1 MIQVSDNYKYTIEQG
16 NTRWAFRAR
25 LSKLDTIIDI
35 EEKDL
40 VDSTYPTATWGA
52 RDSGGFRIGT
62 TNSAT
67 FKMTLENEN
76 ERWKDTV
83 FEGMK
88 VEPQVGLKL
97 ERRGVLSAL
106 PPRIE
111 WIDLGTFY
119 VTSVQVNGSKITLEC
134 NDYMTELDHET
145 IGKLTFESL
154 FPMKLGELLKRCL
167 SALNV
172 EHDIN
177 TAAQELDY
185 EIPKPDENTSYADI
199 TVRDVLAM
207 AALLMGG
214 GAQFNRQGKL
224 QIIPYP
230 KDITANFELLD
241 DNTMDERVGKEEIF
255 FSGLLRSDEEQVDHL
270 YGDETGLVM
279 TYPNG
284 ALYEKN
290 EEDLSQRIIG
300 AITGFK
306 TTPFRSKIIHD
317 PLIEPLTD
325 GVKIKY
331 LQPVG
336 NGIEGNKLV
345 ADTILHRDDRR
356 KRFVET
362 KAFITGVTWT
372 YLQPTEVSCFGTS
385 VREGKRKSQ
394 NEKTIHGI
402 EKRQKQTISLVY
414 SVDDA
419 QREFEAMVAKAKG
432 LYPTYEVQDDG
443 SVIRYEHDQPR
454 LEDSEVIWKYAQET
468 MSVSND
474 GGETWHGQDAEGNQ
488 FANLVWAQKI
498 RAKQVDVS
506 SFTNIDGD
514 TVAELSTR
522 IRDGEIVLSSL
533 TGGVLGGLT
542 IQPNR
547 FVMDNPGGFFQIQT
561 IKNKPYIAM
570 GTGSS
575 ESKWKS
581 WFDYDGRFHAM
592 GADIQGKV
600 SSRIGNYEAGI
611 TLEGGYLDVF

>member
-35 EEKDL
+35 KEKDL

-52 RDSGGFRIGT
+52 RDSGEFRIGT

-177 TAAQELDY
+177 TVAQELDY

-241 DNTMDERVGKEEIF
+241 DNTMDERVGKEDIF
-255 FSGLLRSDEEQVDHL
+255 FSGLLRSDKEQVDHL

-284 ALYEKN
+284 TLYEKN
-290 EEDLSQRIIG
+290 EEDLSQRIIS

-345 ADTILHRDDRR
+345 ADTILYRDDRR

-474 GGETWHGQDAEGNQ
+474 GGKTWHGQDAEGNQ
-488 FANLVWAQKI
+488 FAKLVHAQKI
-498 RAKQVDVS
+498 YAKQVDIS

-561 IKNKPYIAM
+561 IENKPYIAM

-575 ESKWKS
+575 KSNWKS
-581 WFDYDGRFHAM
+581 WFDYDGQFHSM
-592 GADIQGKV
+592 GADIQGKLT
-600 SSRIGNYEAGI
+600 SRIGNYEAGI
-611 TLEGGYLDVF
+611 TLDGGYLDVF